1 MESPQPS
8 MCIVDFWDRF
18 DFSQAAA
25 IFPTLTAVNLKVAI
39 KSSDELGYGALFNC
53 TARRYRFLCDFY
65 VRLIGRR
72 YPSNE
77 TIRLFINR

>member
-1 MESPQPS
+1 

-39 KSSDELGYGALFNC
+39 KSSDELGYGDTLQLHSAALPLFM
-53 TARRYRFLCDFY
+53 RFLCP
-65 VRLIGRR
+65 V
-72 YPSNE
+72 
-77 TIRLFINR
+77 NRTSLPV